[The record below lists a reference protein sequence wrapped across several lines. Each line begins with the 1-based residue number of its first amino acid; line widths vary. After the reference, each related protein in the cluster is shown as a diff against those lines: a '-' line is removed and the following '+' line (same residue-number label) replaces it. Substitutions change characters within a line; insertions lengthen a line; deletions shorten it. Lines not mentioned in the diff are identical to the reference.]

1 MKIRVPKHNFTVGYL
16 FGVMETFKQNKEISD
31 YSVSQTSLEQIFH
44 EFAKG
49 DGQKTADNEENK

>member
-49 DGQKTADNEENK
+49 DGQKQAGG